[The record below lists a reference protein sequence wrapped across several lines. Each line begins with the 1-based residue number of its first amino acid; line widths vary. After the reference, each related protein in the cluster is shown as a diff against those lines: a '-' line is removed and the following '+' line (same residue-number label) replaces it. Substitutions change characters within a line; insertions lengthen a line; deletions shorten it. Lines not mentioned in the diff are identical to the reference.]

1 MNGQQPGDRDQCG
14 RGLPDTRADR
24 RTATGG
30 GLTSEASPCSLAG
43 QEERQLQM
51 GSSRRTRAG
60 GGDEAAGMALRTA
73 VLDLELESRVFLEN
87 RALTF
92 AASSPYSKLPRRG
105 ARGVGGLFQV
115 RSLPAGGGPRGEAGL
130 TLSPFDPPAGPP
142 PRTPSSVPTQPPP
155 PPALPGWGP
164 RGRSPPGTRP
174 T

>member
-60 GGDEAAGMALRTA
+60 GGDEAAGTALRTA

-92 AASSPYSKLPRRG
+92 AASSPLSVLQTASERSPGRGWPLSGQVAAHRRRSPW
-105 ARGVGGLFQV
+105 RG
-115 RSLPAGGGPRGEAGL
+115 
-130 TLSPFDPPAGPP
+130 LSPFDPPAGPP
-142 PRTPSSVPTQPPP
+142 PRTPSSLPTQPPP